1 MELFFM
7 WSCPVDHWWWQNKV
21 KQGDKV
27 PQSNPLPKKMQEDKR
42 ISLKQKYVSVCK
54 GMMFGFSIHLRE
66 KKQKDKIL
74 NVTLSSIYNSNDYPW
89 HKKLCIWMGPMV
101 IGQAYKIP
109 RVEVWCLPGTI
120 EFYPLKNLW
129 GDFNYLQA
137 REAGIESVLLFH
149 WMGEPVFN
157 FGFAWL

>member
-1 MELFFM
+1 
-7 WSCPVDHWWWQNKV
+7 
-21 KQGDKV
+21 
-27 PQSNPLPKKMQEDKR
+27 
-42 ISLKQKYVSVCK
+42 
-54 GMMFGFSIHLRE
+54 MFGFSIHLRE

-120 EFYPLKNLW
+120 
-129 GDFNYLQA
+129 
-137 REAGIESVLLFH
+137 
-149 WMGEPVFN
+149 
-157 FGFAWL
+157 GFSLSKTYEVILIIFKLERQE